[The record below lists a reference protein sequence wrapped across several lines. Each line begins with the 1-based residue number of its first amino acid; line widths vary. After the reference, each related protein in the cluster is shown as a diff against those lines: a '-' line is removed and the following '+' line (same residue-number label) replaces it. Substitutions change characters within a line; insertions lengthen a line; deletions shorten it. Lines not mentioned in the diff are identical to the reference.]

1 MMNVSTGNQGT
12 SLFEILIVIAILMAL
27 IVASYLVIPSQI
39 NKAFDA
45 RRKTD
50 LYKIKTNLEI
60 YYSLAEEFPR
70 VLPDCGEPLMYQ
82 NEVILASMPCDP
94 TTKKPYYYQTH
105 TGQPQSYRL
114 YALLTN
120 TNDFSIK
127 DVGCLGGCGPD
138 CSYNYGV
145 SSMNVNLIRCS
156 YVCAPGGGKSGSC
169 ELYQNPD
176 ISLCPKIYNKDPT
189 CNNECSNPK
198 NRCQNASGKHIP
210 Y

>member
-1 MMNVSTGNQGT
+1 MSILSSQKGF
-12 SLFEILIVIAILMAL
+12 SLFEILIVITVLSILAI
-27 IVASYLVIPSQI
+27 ISYLAIPPQI

-50 LYKIKTNLEI
+50 LYKIKTNLEM

-70 VLPDCGEPLMYQ
+70 VLPDCSQPFMYQ

-94 TTKKPYYYQTH
+94 VTKEPYYYQIH
-105 TGQPQSYRL
+105 GGNPQSYRL

-138 CSYNYGV
+138 CFYNYGV
-145 SSMNVNLIRCS
+145 SSMNINLTRCS
-156 YVCAPGGGKSGSC
+156 YVCAPGGGRLGSC
-169 ELYQNPD
+169 ELYQNPT
-176 ISLCPKIYNKDPT
+176 ISLCPKVYNKDPT
-189 CNNECSNPK
+189 CNNECNK
-198 NRCQNASGKHIP
+198 AINRCQNASGKNIP